1 MPDVISLLPL
11 LPDMPRLPA
20 SDALAGGPAALNAGP
35 NAAPASGAAA
45 APDFAGL
52 LGSMALPGSAEMP
65 APPPPVLAGAPPAET
80 SPAVALAG
88 WPTGNILPEP
98 GALLP
103 PDLPPAVPGDAP
115 VTAGPQAS
123 ATALAALAALPRA
136 AMQPQVAEVTEEA
149 EAPEP
154 APTSPDA
161 TQDDASLRHARVV
174 SNPAHLAALPL
185 SGDIALA
192 AQSGEGAPASEDDD
206 TGPVPL
212 REEAAADPLDGP
224 QPDAAALTPA
234 AALAGDVERAP
245 VPAAYKDLSGLSTAP
260 VTVPAPSVPAAP
272 AAPRGPAARLVPPAL
287 PSAPES
293 GAQDDMPAAATPA
306 AAPRPV
312 PATAPGSP
320 AQLAEAAMMPDIL
333 GDPAPGPAS
342 ASGDAEPSAPT
353 PAVSSPASANA
364 APSLPAA
371 PAHNA
376 APPLPDRGVDPRAGS
391 GAGSAAAQI
400 ESTIAQVGDIREA
413 LRAARPAMT
422 IQHAEFGAV
431 SIRLEP
437 AAPDQWRA
445 VLASRDPGFVPAIHA
460 ALETRAI
467 AAAADTS
474 ANFSGHSGAHQNG
487 TQDQRYG
494 ASPNGGQGSPQPYL
508 GQSGTRDGEAAP
520 DHRRP
525 STAAAIAARGGSE
538 AGDAAAAPPG
548 SGGLF
553 A

>member
-35 NAAPASGAAA
+35 NAAPATGAAA

-52 LGSMALPGSAEMP
+52 LGSMALPRSAEMP
-65 APPPPVLAGAPPAET
+65 APPPPVLAGAPPAEP

-103 PDLPPAVPGDAP
+103 PDLPPALPGDAP
-115 VTAGPQAS
+115 VTPGPQVA
-123 ATALAALAALPRA
+123 ATALAALAGLPRA
-136 AMQPQVAEVTEEA
+136 AVQPQVPDVAEGED
-149 EAPEP
+149 APEP
-154 APTSPDA
+154 APASPDA

-174 SNPAHLAALPL
+174 STPAHLAALPL
-185 SGDIALA
+185 PGDIALA
-192 AQSGEGAPASEDDD
+192 AQSGEGAPITEDEDA
-206 TGPVPL
+206 GAAPL
-212 REEAAADPLDGP
+212 PEEAAVAPLARP
-224 QPDAAALTPA
+224 QPPAAALIPA
-234 AALAGDVERAP
+234 AALAGDAERAP
-245 VPAAYKDLSGLSTAP
+245 VPAAYKDLSALNAEP
-260 VTVPAPSVPAAP
+260 VTVPASPVPV
-272 AAPRGPAARLVPPAL
+272 APRGPAARLVPLTL
-287 PSAPES
+287 PFTNEA

-312 PATAPGSP
+312 PATASGSP
-320 AQLAEAAMMPDIL
+320 AQLADAAMVSDIL
-333 GDPAPGPAS
+333 AEPAPGPAS
-342 ASGDAEPSAPT
+342 ASGDAERSAPT

-364 APSLPAA
+364 ASSLPAA
-371 PAHNA
+371 PVQPA
-376 APPLPDRGVDPRAGS
+376 APPLPDRGVDPRAG
-391 GAGSAAAQI
+391 GGTNSAAAQI

-422 IQHAEFGAV
+422 IQHTDFGAV

>member
-1 MPDVISLLPL
+1 MPDVISTLPL

-20 SDALAGGPAALNAGP
+20 SDALAGGPAAL

-65 APPPPVLAGAPPAET
+65 APPPPVLAGAPPAEP

-103 PDLPPAVPGDAP
+103 PDLPPAVPVNAP
-115 VTAGPQAS
+115 VTRGPQVA
-123 ATALAALAALPRA
+123 ATALAALAGLPRA
-136 AMQPQVAEVTEEA
+136 AVQPQVPEVAEGED
-149 EAPEP
+149 APEP
-154 APTSPDA
+154 APASPDA
-161 TQDDASLRHARVV
+161 TQDDASLHYARVV
-174 SNPAHLAALPL
+174 STPAHLAALPL

-192 AQSGEGAPASEDDD
+192 AQSGEGAPVTEDEE
-206 TGPVPL
+206 TGAVPL
-212 REEAAADPLDGP
+212 PEEAAVDPLGGP
-224 QPDAAALTPA
+224 QPPAAALIPA
-234 AALAGDVERAP
+234 AALAVD
-245 VPAAYKDLSGLSTAP
+245 AA
-260 VTVPAPSVPAAP
+260 PAPTPPASANLSAPGAVPVAAP
-272 AAPRGPAARLVPPAL
+272 AAPTPRGAAARLVPSAL
-287 PSAPES
+287 PSATDS
-293 GAQDDMPAAATPA
+293 GAQGDMPAATAPA

-320 AQLAEAAMMPDIL
+320 AQIAEAAMVPDL
-333 GDPAPGPAS
+333 AADPAPGSAS
-342 ASGDAEPSAPT
+342 APTDAEPSAPAPT
-353 PAVSSPASANA
+353 VSSPASVNA
-364 APSLPAA
+364 ATSLAASPAQIS
-371 PAHNA
+371 
-376 APPLPDRGVDPRAGS
+376 APPPSDRGGDPRAGS

-445 VLASRDPGFVPAIHA
+445 LLASRDPGFVPAIHA

-538 AGDAAAAPPG
+538 ADDVAAATPG

>member
-11 LPDMPRLPA
+11 LPDMPRLPT
-20 SDALAGGPAALNAGP
+20 SDALAGGPAALNAAP
-35 NAAPASGAAA
+35 NAAPAVGAVA

-52 LGSMALPGSAEMP
+52 LGSMALPGSADIP
-65 APPPPVLAGAPPAET
+65 APTPPVLAGAPPAEP

-103 PDLPPAVPGDAP
+103 SDLPPAVPGDAP
-115 VTAGPQAS
+115 VTAGPQVA
-123 ATALAALAALPRA
+123 ATAMAALAGLPRPA
-136 AMQPQVAEVTEEA
+136 VQPKVPEVAEGED
-149 EAPEP
+149 APEP
-154 APTSPDA
+154 APASPDA

-174 SNPAHLAALPL
+174 SAPAHLAALPL
-185 SGDIALA
+185 PGDVALA
-192 AQSGEGAPASEDDD
+192 AQSGEGAPITEEEDA
-206 TGPVPL
+206 GAVPL
-212 REEAAADPLDGP
+212 AEKAADPLAGP
-224 QPDAAALTPA
+224 QPTIAAMIPA
-234 AALAGDVERAP
+234 AALAVDAAP
-245 VPAAYKDLSGLSTAP
+245 APAAVRLANISALSAKP
-260 VTVPAPSVPAAP
+260 VTVPASPVP
-272 AAPRGPAARLVPPAL
+272 AAPRGPAARLVPLTL
-287 PSAPES
+287 PSTDES
-293 GAQDDMPAAATPA
+293 DAQGDMPAA

-312 PATAPGSP
+312 PAAAPGSP
-320 AQLAEAAMMPDIL
+320 AQLAEAAMMPDL
-333 GDPAPGPAS
+333 AADPAPGPAS
-342 ASGDAEPSAPT
+342 APTDAEPSAPA
-353 PAVSSPASANA
+353 PAVSSPASVNA
-364 APSLPAA
+364 ASSLAAA
-371 PAHNA
+371 PVQPA
-376 APPLPDRGVDPRAGS
+376 APPLPDRGVDPRAGG

-538 AGDAAAAPPG
+538 ADDAAAATPG
-548 SGGLF
+548 LGGLF

>member
-1 MPDVISLLPL
+1 MPDVISMLPL
-11 LPDMPRLPA
+11 LPDMPRLPT
-20 SDALAGGPAALNAGP
+20 SDALAGGPAALNAAL

-52 LGSMALPGSAEMP
+52 LGSMALPDSADIP
-65 APPPPVLAGAPPAET
+65 APPPVSAGAPLAET

-136 AMQPQVAEVTEEA
+136 AVQPQVPDAAEGED
-149 EAPEP
+149 APEP
-154 APTSPDA
+154 APASPDA
-161 TQDDASLRHARVV
+161 TQDDASVRHARVV
-174 SNPAHLAALPL
+174 STPAHLAALPL
-185 SGDIALA
+185 PGDIALA
-192 AQSGEGAPASEDDD
+192 VQRAEGTPATEDDD
-206 TGPVPL
+206 TGGAPL
-212 REEAAADPLDGP
+212 PEEAAADPLADP
-224 QPDAAALTPA
+224 QPPA
-234 AALAGDVERAP
+234 AALIQAP
-245 VPAAYKDLSGLSTAP
+245 MPTVDAAPAPAAVRPANISALNAEP
-260 VTVPAPSVPAAP
+260 VTVPASPVP
-272 AAPRGPAARLVPPAL
+272 AAPRGPAARLVPLTL
-287 PSAPES
+287 PSTSGS

-306 AAPRPV
+306 AAPRPLV
-312 PATAPGSP
+312 ATAPCSP

-333 GDPAPGPAS
+333 GEPAPGPAS

-353 PAVSSPASANA
+353 PAVSSPASATA
-364 APSLPAA
+364 APSLAAA

-376 APPLPDRGVDPRAGS
+376 APPLPDRGVDPRAG
-391 GAGSAAAQI
+391 GGTNSAAAQI

-538 AGDAAAAPPG
+538 ADDAAAATPG